1 MAAFGKGN
9 HTCFGWIWL
18 WIACWAALIAGCSPV
33 TSTPRPL
40 LTQPL
45 KTDLA
50 SQMRPAIPT
59 SRANQTNQASP
70 ARMMPFLTPTGP
82 FPPPVPTPRT
92 AHLPTMTQ
100 LSREGVPATVSVEV
114 LDVWDEPAHEKDYW
128 SRQTQLILGE
138 RVLILAEVGDWASI
152 VAVEQPSHKDPRG
165 YPGWVR
171 RGSLV
176 NGWSQADKVAVVM
189 VLFTQRL
196 FGLFRIFVSSL
207 PCLWYYP
214 AARRR

>member
-1 MAAFGKGN
+1 
-9 HTCFGWIWL
+9 
-18 WIACWAALIAGCSPV
+18 
-33 TSTPRPL
+33 
-40 LTQPL
+40 
-45 KTDLA
+45 
-50 SQMRPAIPT
+50 
-59 SRANQTNQASP
+59 
-70 ARMMPFLTPTGP
+70 
-82 FPPPVPTPRT
+82 
-92 AHLPTMTQ
+92 MTQ